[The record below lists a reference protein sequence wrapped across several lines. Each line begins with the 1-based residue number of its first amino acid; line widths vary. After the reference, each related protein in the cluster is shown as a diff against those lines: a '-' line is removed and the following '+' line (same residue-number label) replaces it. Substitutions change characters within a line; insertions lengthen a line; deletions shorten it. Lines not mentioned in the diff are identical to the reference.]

1 MITNSQDMD
10 WISIAEQVSV
20 EADSAKLTILVER
33 LCHALNDRKKAALPL
48 TGQTNP

>member
-1 MITNSQDMD
+1 MITHSQDRD

-20 EADSAKLTILVER
+20 EKDSAKLVILVER
-33 LCHALNDRKKAALPL
+33 LCCALNDRKKAALPL